1 MLLLYVFHK
10 WIARCYSKDNKK
22 QGIQKSRKY
31 SAQKYPTGIPGCPEN
46 MGELKKGAWLMKK
59 ILAKVN
65 EFFKEYYESF
75 AEEPVL

>member
-1 MLLLYVFHK
+1 
-10 WIARCYSKDNKK
+10 
-22 QGIQKSRKY
+22 
-31 SAQKYPTGIPGCPEN
+31 
-46 MGELKKGAWLMKK
+46 MGELKKGVCLMKK